1 MIKAAIFD
9 VDGTLLDSMG
19 IWEDVGARYLRE
31 IGIEPEEGLGK
42 ILFPMT
48 IEEGAA
54 YVKERYGL
62 SEGIFEIKQGVLAMV
77 KDFYYTEAPLKKGV
91 KEFLKELSDREIP
104 MAVASSGEKECIEA
118 AFSRLGIGKYFK
130 GIFTCGE
137 VGKGKGD
144 PLIYETAGKCLGEKA
159 SETYVFEDA
168 LYAIWT
174 AKKAGFRTVGVYDRY
189 SQEDTEELRETAD
202 VYLKDFSDR
211 FCLFSINV

>member
-19 IWEDVGARYLRE
+19 IWEDAGARYLRG
-31 IGIEPEEGLGK
+31 IGIEPEEGLGE

-54 YVKERYGL
+54 YVKEHYGL
-62 SEGIFEIKQGVLAMV
+62 SADISHIVQGVLSTV
-77 KDFYYTEAPLKKGV
+77 KNFYYEEASLKEGA
-91 KEFLKELSDREIP
+91 KEFLKELYKKNIP
-104 MAVASSGEKECIEA
+104 MAAASSSEKKYIEA
-118 AFSRLGIGKYFK
+118 AFLRLGIRKYFK

-144 PLIYETAGKCLGEKA
+144 PLIYKTAGKCLGEKA

-168 LYAIWT
+168 LYAVCT

-189 SQEDTEELRETAD
+189 SQKDTEEIRNTSDIYMAD
-202 VYLKDFSDR
+202 FNDR
-211 FCLFSINV
+211 FYFI